1 MPYFVTIA
9 LAILVAFWKSDDA
22 PDVTSLSPKISS
34 SATRPAME
42 TSSHASICFREKL
55 VSSFSGSWDT
65 IPRVLPLG
73 TMVALWTGRAPSVW
87 MATRACPPSW
97 YAVNFRDSS
106 EITADLRSLP
116 IMIRS
121 LAYSRSFIVTAFAP
135 SMAALRAATF
145 TKLARSAPE
154 NPGVPLAMIIKS
166 TSSLF
171 TFNIW
176 DSRICRRPSTS
187 GFGTTICR
195 SKRPGLTSALSR
207 D

>member
-1 MPYFVTIA
+1 
-9 LAILVAFWKSDDA
+9 
-22 PDVTSLSPKISS
+22 
-34 SATRPAME
+34 
-42 TSSHASICFREKL
+42 
-55 VSSFSGSWDT
+55 
-65 IPRVLPLG
+65 
-73 TMVALWTGRAPSVW
+73 

-135 SMAALRAATF
+135 SMAALRAATL

-171 TFNIW
+171 TFDIW

-207 D
+207 DSGKLVAAITIIPSFCLKPSSSTSNWFNVIFIYC